1 MKTTY
6 TIFYDTSA
14 GYDWDET
21 YDNLRV
27 AYNRY
32 NKISAPFKS
41 LVETDREHGDRTL
54 INSNGVNNLAKL
66 HCLVEY
72 A

>member
-6 TIFYDTSA
+6 TVFYDTSA

-21 YDNLRV
+21 FDNLRV

-32 NKISAPFKS
+32 KAVKAPYKS
-41 LVETDREHGDRTL
+41 LVETDCIHGDRLL
-54 INSNGVNNLAKL
+54 IDSAGDNNLAKY
-66 HCLVEY
+66 HSLVEY